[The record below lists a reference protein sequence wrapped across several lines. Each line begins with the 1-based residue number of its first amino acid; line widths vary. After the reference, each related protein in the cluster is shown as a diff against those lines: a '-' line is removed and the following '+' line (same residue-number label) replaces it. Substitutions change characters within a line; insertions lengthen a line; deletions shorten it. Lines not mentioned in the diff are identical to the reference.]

1 MYYRTMAVAEK
12 LEVIAPLLKNY
23 ENLQEQF
30 EWLVEGSVKEMAGEK
45 LKKELERLEGFLL
58 SREQQSLNN
67 ILTTYARDCEENVY
81 ESGCTYRWLGILR
94 AAGQHWKTSVE
105 PVLFRTEIEGALG
118 GNPQL
123 IYSIQDR

>member
-1 MYYRTMAVAEK
+1 MIIMYYRTMAVTEK

-58 SREQQSLNN
+58 SREQQNLNN
-67 ILTTYARDCEENVY
+67 ILTTYARDCEENMY
-81 ESGCTYRWLGILR
+81 ESGSTYRWISIKR
-94 AAGQHWKTSVE
+94 ASQQHWKTSDE
-105 PVLFRTEIEGALG
+105 PVLFAQR
-118 GNPQL
+118 
-123 IYSIQDR
+123 